1 MNTITMSPNVTC
13 LVVEDAPK
21 RNEWFASVL
30 PHFDIAETP
39 KVALAMLALHH
50 YDIVFL
56 DHDCRVDA
64 HGVRTFVEPT
74 DEDFLDSTFWRVAQR
89 LAGSEAPVEDQPQ
102 VVIHSG
108 NPVGANRMA
117 ALIRSVNP
125 RVYVMPFGSFEIK
138 IDR

>member
-1 MNTITMSPNVTC
+1 MNTITLSPNVTC
-13 LVVEDAPK
+13 LVVEDAPV
-21 RNEWFASVL
+21 RNKWFTSVL

-39 KVALAMLALHH
+39 KVALAMLYLHH

-64 HGVRTFVEPT
+64 NGIRTFVEPT
-74 DEDFLDSTFWRVAQR
+74 DEDFLENTFWRVAQY
-89 LAGSEAPVEDQPQ
+89 LSKSEAPIQDQPQ

-125 RVYVMPFGSFEIK
+125 KVYVMPFGSFKVEIE
-138 IDR
+138 R